1 MENKK
6 ITVIIIGN
14 DNIEGCL
21 SKINEQSYIKD
32 LELLVLY
39 KENQKEEVEK
49 LKSIYEN
56 TNFIMAETN
65 IFKTLYQ
72 EKNLINGEYI
82 SILNSEDSVTV
93 DYYRTMITKAIS
105 ENADIVMSNAVLQYN
120 DGGKAY
126 LNLSEST
133 LRDLDNEKIIE
144 EYLRQ
149 EGLTFLWSI
158 YGNKVYKKELFFKA
172 LEDLNKENTDIQNFY
187 FFTVIFYYSK
197 KLRIVNNEVLFY
209 SFERNESNET
219 IRKFLQ
225 NKYDENDDIYNN
237 TINNFKYINDF
248 LNEKEM
254 KYKIENWKDL
264 YLNKNNLQKKD
275 VVTKVKTAWND
286 NLDKIKKAIINE
298 KTEIVSFDIFDTL
311 IIRPFWNPIDLFEFL
326 NEYFRKISN
335 IDTGIDF
342 SKIRVKAEEVAR
354 KNLENNN
361 SSKQEITLDEIYKEI
376 IKETNITDEI
386 SQKMKE
392 KEIELELRFCTQR
405 KTGKELYQLA
415 EYLKKKIICISDMY
429 LPIETIN
436 KILEKNGYKIEK
448 IYLSNEIELT
458 KFKNDLYKYAIDDL
472 KINAEKIVHV
482 GDNYYSDYENARKNG
497 INAQFLPKAVDVFC
511 NENITNNLGN
521 LFKENLP
528 IWQNTS
534 NGLNFIGIRCMLALV
549 ANKYFDNPYRTFNN
563 LTDFNVDPNLVGYYI
578 LGMHLFGI
586 TDWLLKDIRNNK
598 YENVVFFARDGYW
611 IMKAYQILKEVY
623 QDAPNEKYLYI
634 SRRALI
640 YATLQNRFDFYKLSE
655 LIDIYKYTPKT
666 ILKYIKDI
674 LFNLDNLEN
683 ECDKIGINVNEKFKT
698 KNEFNI
704 YMNLIIEKFYNKKE
718 HLRIVNAL
726 KEYFL
731 DVFSGNACAFD
742 IGYSAK
748 PEMYLSKL
756 CEKPIDTYFINI
768 SNDESYKHAQI
779 GNFKLNTYFDYRPA
793 ITGVVREILMSTA
806 DPSCIG
812 YEINQDNQVK
822 PIFEEENQDYQHR
835 FVLDTMQNEA
845 MNFIKDLINTF
856 KEDIEKLYYQ
866 KFYISLPHE
875 MFINSANELDQEIF
889 YSVDFEDAVGLGDKI
904 NAIEEWNIEMK
915 DKNQKRSKE
924 LFDVNLVDKLEN
936 EIKDLE
942 DKLKTKENEKEKIIE
957 ENNRQKMEIEQIYNS
972 KRWKC
977 FDKIDK
983 MIGRKK

>member
-1 MENKK
+1 MESKK

-14 DNIEGCL
+14 DDIEGCL
-21 SKINEQSYIKD
+21 NKINEQSYIKD
-32 LELLVLY
+32 IELLVLY
-39 KENQKEEVEK
+39 KENKKEEIERISSLYKNV
-49 LKSIYEN
+49 
-56 TNFIMAETN
+56 NFIVSESN

-72 EKNLINGEYI
+72 NKQAITGEYI
-82 SILNSEDSVTV
+82 SILNSEDGLTV
-93 DYYRTMITKAIS
+93 DYYRTMIEKAIS
-105 ENADIVMSNAVLQYN
+105 EDADIVISNAVLQYN

-133 LRDLDNEKIIE
+133 LRDLENEQILE

-149 EGLTFLWSI
+149 EGLSFLWSI
-158 YGNKVYKKELFFKA
+158 YGNKVYKKEVFFKV
-172 LEDLNKENTDIQNFY
+172 LEELNNQNIEIQNFY
-187 FFTVIFYYSK
+187 FFAVLFYYSK
-197 KLRIVNNEVLFY
+197 KLRIVNNEILFY
-209 SFERNESNET
+209 SFEKNEAKET

-225 NKYDENDDIYNN
+225 NRYEEDEIYNN
-237 TINNFKYINDF
+237 TINNFDFMEKFLYKKEIEIKIN
-248 LNEKEM
+248 
-254 KYKIENWKDL
+254 NWKDL
-264 YLNKNNLQKKD
+264 YLNEKNLQKKD

-286 NLDKIKKAIINE
+286 NLDKLKKAIINE

-326 NEYFRKISN
+326 NDYFRKISN
-335 IDTGIDF
+335 IETGIDF

-354 KNLENNN
+354 KKLEDNNN
-361 SSKQEITLDEIYKEI
+361 SKQEITLDEIYKEI

-392 KEIELELRFCTQR
+392 KEIELELRFCTDR

-415 EYLKKKIICISDMY
+415 EYLEKKIICISDMY
-429 LPIETIN
+429 LPLEAIN
-436 KILEKNGYKIEK
+436 KILEKNGYIIEK
-448 IYLSNEIELT
+448 IYLSNEIGLT

-497 INAQFLPKAVDVFC
+497 INAQFLPKAVDVYC

-563 LTDFNVDPNLVGYYI
+563 LTDFNVDPNLVGYYV

-586 TDWLLKDIRNNK
+586 TDWLLKDISNNK
-598 YENVVFFARDGYW
+598 YENVIFFARDGYW
-611 IMKAYQILKEVY
+611 IMQAYKILKQVY
-623 QDAPNEKYLYI
+623 NNAPEEKYLYI
-634 SRRALI
+634 SRRALV

-683 ECDKIGINVNEKFKT
+683 ECDKIGINVNENFKT

-704 YMNLIIEKFYNKKE
+704 YMNLIIEKFYNQKE

-726 KEYFL
+726 KEYFV

-756 CEKPIDTYFINI
+756 CDKPIDTYFINI
-768 SNDESYKHAQI
+768 SNDESYKHARI

-835 FVLDTMQNEA
+835 FVLDAMQNEA
-845 MNFIKDLINTF
+845 ISFIKDLVNTF

-904 NAIEEWNIEMK
+904 DAIEEWNREMK

-924 LFDVNLVDKLEN
+924 LFDVNLVE
-936 EIKDLE
+936 
-942 DKLKTKENEKEKIIE
+942 KLKNNINELEKELNSK
-957 ENNRQKMEIEQIYNS
+957 EIENKELKDENKRKKEEIDQIYNS
-972 KRWKC
+972 KRWKY

-983 MIGRKK
+983 IMGRKK